1 MVRAGALGA
10 HESEGNL
17 ILKIVVSVF
26 GGGGA
31 DTGV

>member
-1 MVRAGALGA
+1 MAKAGPMGA

-17 ILKIVVSVF
+17 ILKTVVSVF
-26 GGGGA
+26 VGEGA